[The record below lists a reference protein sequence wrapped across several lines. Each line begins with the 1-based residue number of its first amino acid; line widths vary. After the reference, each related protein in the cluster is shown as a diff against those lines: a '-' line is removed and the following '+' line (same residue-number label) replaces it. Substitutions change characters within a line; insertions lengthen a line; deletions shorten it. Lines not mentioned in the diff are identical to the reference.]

1 MPLSH
6 GRHDARVLPSCLD
19 EMAAG
24 LMALVV
30 VEDPKGLAA
39 EHGHAL
45 RRMEMTVDGQHRA
58 RLQGVEHA
66 LALVVLAV
74 AQVEVLPQ
82 ARVGLGLGG
91 EGVEEGLG
99 DYHINKSVFKFKDA
113 SLCDQQGFY
122 RLGYVIY
129 PRENKF
135 SYLYDNYY
143 HQTQDS
149 PYTA

>member
-1 MPLSH
+1 
-6 GRHDARVLPSCLD
+6 
-19 EMAAG
+19 
-24 LMALVV
+24 
-30 VEDPKGLAA
+30 
-39 EHGHAL
+39 
-45 RRMEMTVDGQHRA
+45 MTVDGQHRA
-58 RLQGVEHA
+58 RLQGVQHA
-66 LALVVLAV
+66 LGVVILAI
-74 AQVEVLPQ
+74 AQVIILTQ
-82 ARVGLGLGG
+82 ARVDLSLGRKGG
-91 EGVEEGLG
+91 ENGLS

-122 RLGYVIY
+122 RLGCVIY